1 MAASLADT
9 RISAAPHASLSL
21 ILHKLTIEFDQLDD
35 QRAAFQIISNQL
47 ATAVMPFDTVANL
60 FRDSLG
66 YIDNSH
72 DITTSSLLPDTTS
85 LPSIVQAVLLAVS
98 PYIRYRAEEIDCWN
112 LRLVPAFPE
121 HQPQIALSFALRPRP
136 FLREL
141 AVQL

>member
-9 RISAAPHASLSL
+9 RISAAPHVSLSL
-21 ILHKLTIEFDQLDD
+21 VLHKLTIEFDQLDD

-72 DITTSSLLPDTTS
+72 DITKSSLLPDTTS
-85 LPSIVQAVLLAVS
+85 LQSIV
-98 PYIRYRAEEIDCWN
+98 
-112 LRLVPAFPE
+112 
-121 HQPQIALSFALRPRP
+121 
-136 FLREL
+136 
-141 AVQL
+141 